1 MIIYFHIIYGF
12 FLATTAE
19 LSSCDSCDSHSHNLW
34 LTVLKTFLRMALYRK
49 SLPAPDSD

>member
-19 LSSCDSCDSHSHNLW
+19 LSSCDSCDRDYMAHSIEDIFTIW
-34 LTVLKTFLRMALYRK
+34 PFTEKVCQPLT
-49 SLPAPDSD
+49 D

>member
-19 LSSCDSCDSHSHNLW
+19 LSSCDSCDRDDMAHSIEDIFTIW
-34 LTVLKTFLRMALYRK
+34 PFTEKVCQPLT
-49 SLPAPDSD
+49 D